1 MIARS
6 FSPRWSAAALGMIL
20 GLAAPISHAR
30 ADAGHLEPI
39 PDGADSAA
47 EGAHAEPAHAKQV
60 LLLHTVVLGEKT
72 SKATAHDVERAERLD
87 KILSDAVQD
96 LGFTLDVSDASV
108 DQAEEL
114 TDLELLSR
122 VRGDE
127 WVVYP
132 SIDSGGSDMVV
143 RIAAA
148 SRASKTVNVRTEV
161 VKSSDLPVRAVVML
175 RDVVASKASE
185 GSSAEA
191 RNADCGAAPNFVAPA
206 RSAGRAILA
215 VNGAAFGAFIGYSL
229 QRSSGSDDP
238 RLLFPLMALGTG
250 IGLGAA
256 AIATEEWD
264 VTVGMA
270 WYLSAGA
277 WWPALAGWYLAR
289 GSGEFARPAAYSTSV
304 LAAFGGIG
312 LATLAITLHGGM
324 SEGGALLAH
333 SGGAYGTVL
342 GALAEFA
349 VRGTTQGPTPAQGI
363 GYGALSGV
371 LLGGTMAT
379 LVEVEPS
386 RVLAVDLGAGLGGLA
401 GAAAASPFIFG
412 DRTPAGDRTF
422 LITTMTT
429 TVAGGVLGWF
439 LSKKAPA
446 KSSLPGLMG
455 FAGPIAP
462 PSFARTPVPQVR
474 DPIVFGAG
482 ITGAL
487 R

>member
-1 MIARS
+1 MRDRS
-6 FSPRWSAAALGMIL
+6 FSHRWSAAALGMIL
-20 GLAAPISHAR
+20 GLAAPGAR
-30 ADAGHLEPI
+30 ADPNQPL
-39 PDGADSAA
+39 PDAPDSAA
-47 EGAHAEPAHAKQV
+47 AHAAKQV

-72 SKATAHDVERAERLD
+72 GKPAAREVERAERLD
-87 KILSDAVQD
+87 QILSDAVQD

-108 DQAEEL
+108 AQAEEL
-114 TDLELLSR
+114 SDLELLSR
-122 VRGDE
+122 ARGDE

-132 SIDSGGSDMVV
+132 SIDSSGSDMVV

-161 VKSSDLPVRAVVML
+161 VKPSELPVRAVVML
-175 RDVVASKASE
+175 RDVVASKPSE
-185 GSSAEA
+185 SSSLEA
-191 RNADCGAAPNFVAPA
+191 RAAEAPNFVVPA
-206 RSAGRAILA
+206 RSEGRAILA

-256 AIATEEWD
+256 AITTEEWD

-270 WYLSAGA
+270 WYLSDGA
-277 WWPALAGWYLAR
+277 WWPAIAGWYLAR
-289 GSGEFARPAAYSTSV
+289 GSGDNARPAAYSTSV
-304 LAAFGGIG
+304 LAAFGGLG
-312 LATLAITLHGGM
+312 LATAAISLHGGM

-333 SGGAYGTVL
+333 SGGAYGTAL

-349 VRGTTQGPTPAQGI
+349 VRGTTQGPTPALGI

-371 LLGGTMAT
+371 LLGGTLAT

-386 RVLAVDLGAGLGGLA
+386 RILAVDLGAGLGGLA

-412 DRTPAGDRTF
+412 DRTPSGDRAF
-422 LITTMTT
+422 LITTMTA
-429 TVAGGVLGWF
+429 TVAGGVFGWF
-439 LSKKAPA
+439 WSKKAPA
-446 KSSLPGLMG
+446 KSAAPPVMG
-455 FAGPIAP
+455 FAGPLAP
-462 PSFARTPVPQVR
+462 PSFARNPVPQVR
-474 DPIVFGAG
+474 DPLVLGAG
-482 ITGAL
+482 ITGVW